1 MGTHR
6 ADDSRT
12 RVVDLQGRRCSEQ
25 PAPTVTVDVRRFGGW
40 TVVDVAGEMD
50 LQASRSSPT
59 CPGELVNPVF
69 QLQAVTFIDACGL
82 GLLLES
88 RRRALAA
95 GGCVRLVSPSRYA
108 YRLLVLTGSYR
119 MFATFDS
126 CWSGDRSGGR
136 GTQEVSEPVA
146 DAFSGLR
153 ELSGGR

>member
-50 LQASRSSPT
+50 LQAVAIFADLSKGNS
-59 CPGELVNPVF
+59 VNLVF

-126 CWSGDRSGGR
+126 LLEAV
-136 GTQEVSEPVA
+136 TAPVVAVPQEVS
-146 DAFSGLR
+146 
-153 ELSGGR
+153 